1 MFPQD
6 IVFFEVKLDL
16 SRLSLFL
23 LLLILLLLLSYHT
36 ATSHQFYYHY
46 DTVIDPIGNPV
57 MLVII
62 LITQLFLT

>member
-6 IVFFEVKLDL
+6 IVFFEVKLHL

-36 ATSHQFYYHY
+36 LISFTIIMMYY
-46 DTVIDPIGNPV
+46 TVIDLIGNLV
-57 MLVII
+57 MFVII